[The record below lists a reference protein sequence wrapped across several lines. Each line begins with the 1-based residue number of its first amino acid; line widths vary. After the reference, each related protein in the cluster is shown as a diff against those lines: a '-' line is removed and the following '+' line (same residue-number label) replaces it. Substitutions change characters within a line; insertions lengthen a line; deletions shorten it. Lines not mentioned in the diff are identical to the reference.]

1 MANGSDSALIKEVKS
16 LLEEDRAIST
26 KSALKLS
33 LGMQV
38 MLHDKVTE
46 QGKSITANTD
56 KLKVLES
63 KNIMMWIEKHPKL
76 LLFIVT
82 VIIVMT
88 TIVDMRV
95 VIAKA
100 LNIDL

>member
-1 MANGSDSALIKEVKS
+1 MANGSELIKEVKG

-33 LGMQV
+33 LGLQV
-38 MLHDKVTE
+38 VLHDSVTK
-46 QGKSITANTD
+46 QGDLIKANKD
-56 KLKVLES
+56 KLDLLER
-63 KNIMMWIEKHPKL
+63 KNIILWLEKHPKVA
-76 LLFIVT
+76 LFVVA
-82 VIIVMT
+82 VIAIT
-88 TIVDMRV
+88 GTIVDLRV